1 MGNTFTKDTQGASL
15 SGKVVFVTGGNAGL
29 GKQMIQNLAAHSP
42 ARIYLAAR
50 SADKASAAIADI
62 HKAVPNACEIVHV
75 PLDLS
80 SFASVSRAASFFTAR
95 ESRLDILVLNA
106 GIMAVPFARTADG
119 YESQLGTNH
128 LGHALLTKLLLPTL
142 LATAAQ
148 PAADVRVIALSSI
161 GHFFTVPGGISF
173 DTAALEQQKTMAR
186 YGSSK
191 LANLLFAREL
201 AVQHPQLT
209 AVSLHPG
216 VILTD
221 LFTSVRANPVQRAGL
236 WLYALLFPVLPAH
249 YAGTDGG
256 AMNQTWA
263 ALVPKD
269 RLTNG
274 AYYHPVGRVK
284 AGSKWARDEG
294 LQKRL
299 WEWTEAELASHGY

>member
-1 MGNTFTKDTQGASL
+1 MGNTFTKDTQGARL
-15 SGKVVFVTGGNAGL
+15 DGKVILVTGGNAGL
-29 GKQMIQNLAAHSP
+29 GKRTIQNLASCSP

-50 SADKASAAIADI
+50 SAD
-62 HKAVPNACEIVHV
+62 NACEIIHV

-80 SFASVSRAASFFTAR
+80 SFASVSAAASFFTAR
-95 ESRLDILVLNA
+95 ESRLDILMLNA
-106 GIMAVPFARTADG
+106 GIMAVPYALTTDG

-142 LATAAQ
+142 LDTAAL
-148 PAADVRVIALSSI
+148 PGADVRVISLSSI
-161 GHFFTVPGGISF
+161 GHFYTVPGGICF
-173 DTAALEQQKTMAR
+173 DTAELQTHKTMGR
-186 YGSSK
+186 YGASK

-201 AVQHPQLT
+201 AARYPQLT

-221 LFTSVRANPVQRAGL
+221 LFTAVRANPVQRVGL
-236 WLYALLFPVLPAH
+236 WIYALLFPVLPAH
-249 YAGTDGG
+249 YAGTEGG

-263 ALVPKD
+263 ALVERE

-294 LQKRL
+294 LQKKL
-299 WEWTEAELASHGY
+299 WEWTEAEFAKHGY